1 MFKNQ
6 NQLMNALYCLAK
18 LRYKNQYGNGYIDE
32 AMEQLVKEPK
42 LSYVVASKNLWNLYA
57 LDHFNK
63 VAVDCFTRVIVDTK
77 PELIKPIDIA
87 SAMRAYAHFQHLDYD
102 CMEMLLKIAISR
114 TREFNLQTL
123 AVTLNSFAELD
134 ITNETLLQ
142 ISKQYLLE

>member
-1 MFKNQ
+1 MQKMNLQDEQILEQTADLISRGVFKNQ
-6 NQLMNALYCLAK
+6 NQLTNALYCLAK
-18 LRYKNQYGNGYIDE
+18 LRYKNKYGNGYIDA

-87 SAMRAYAHFQHLDYD
+87 SAMRAYAHF
-102 CMEMLLKIAISR
+102 
-114 TREFNLQTL
+114 
-123 AVTLNSFAELD
+123 
-134 ITNETLLQ
+134 
-142 ISKQYLLE
+142 